1 MKTAKNLRHMLMI
14 GAASVALFACSD
26 TDIASPGATVAPT
39 PTTPTPTTPTP
50 ATPTATSLVP
60 AGFDASHPA
69 ITVTNFTTAAGTEL
83 EVAQITGPITSDLTL
98 VSGVGYYL
106 DGSVFVGNDGADNSV
121 LTIEPGTV
129 IYGEGSSSGLIVTRG
144 SQIIA
149 DATSGAD
156 RAPTSSEAI
165 VFTSFGAY
173 DRANG
178 NSSDDATTA
187 RAEWL
192 GLVINGYAPIN
203 KCDVVTGATGGTAD
217 CQDDGEAS
225 SGVYGGGIADDNSGT
240 LRGVRV
246 EHAGV
251 FYNEEDQSNGIAFQG
266 VGSGTTVDYI
276 QVHNNGDD
284 GVEFFGGTV
293 QANHVVIT
301 GASDDAVD
309 WTDGWTGGIK
319 NLLVVQ
325 ADDTGDYAIEADN
338 RSTSAP
344 DTQPRSFPTI
354 ANFTFIG
361 NGTGADGIRLR
372 EGTAANLLNGVVT
385 GFDDGIKFGDDSTF
399 NLLAT
404 PSSVDSATTEIEGV
418 LFNNADETGDVVDD
432 QGTDDTADDV
442 TTVADATI
450 VTAIGTEGSFFGVSE
465 IASATFEFV
474 PGLTAGQIPVR
485 NANGFPLY
493 NYNDGNQYAPA
504 DPAETIPTGVTQE
517 SQVFVLGALD
527 QYAINDSANADAYA
541 GAFSP
546 SETEADNW
554 AAGWTT
560 GVFAET
566 TPAAATCPTGTTS
579 NGITDGNLIC
589 NLSGIVTSDV
599 TLTAQNNV
607 LYRLDGQVFV
617 GTDGGSEATNTS
629 NSVQATLTIEAGV
642 TVFGDRSTDGL
653 VISRGSQIDVN
664 GTAAAPVVM
673 TSGDAIRGTADF
685 ATDTAQWLGLSI
697 NGKAPI
703 NKCDVVTGAIG
714 GSSDCQDDGEASSG
728 QFGGAISDDDSGDIN
743 YLRVEFAGI
752 FFNEEDQSNGIQFQ
766 GVGNGGN
773 YDFIQVHNNGDDGLE
788 FFGGTAN
795 VKHAVITGAG
805 DDSID
810 WTDGWTGNV
819 QYAIIEHTDSS
830 DYAFEGDNRSTS
842 APDTTP
848 RSAPAF
854 SNITILGDD
863 TNGLRFREGSA
874 GDFVNSIMVDTA
886 FGVRID
892 DACNAGVPHGSFQA
906 LTETTANSAEGNLR
920 LASLMLDT
928 IDSRP
933 FRAAPAVA
941 PDGSCLSTTYTD
953 ADVQAEATDFATTA
967 SLEAGFTFYG
977 KTGKGFVPG
986 TNEAN
991 VAKFDASTIDS
1002 FFDTT
1007 TYIGAVENAS
1017 DTWYLGW
1024 TVNSAGEVTSA
1035 N

>member
-26 TDIASPGATVAPT
+26 TDIASPGSTVSPT
-39 PTTPTPTTPTP
+39 PTTPSPTPP

-156 RAPTSSEAI
+156 RAPTSDEAI

-178 NSSDDATTA
+178 NSSDDAATA

-203 KCDVVTGATGGTAD
+203 KCDVVTGAAGGTAD

-225 SGVYGGGIADDNSGT
+225 SGVYGGAQSTDNSGT

-293 QANHVVIT
+293 EANHVVIT

-325 ADDTGDYAIEADN
+325 SSDTGDYAIEADN

-404 PSSVDSATTEIEGV
+404 PSSVDSATTEIQGV

-432 QGTDDTADDV
+432 QGTDDEADDV
-442 TTVADATI
+442 VTVADATI

-465 IASATFEFV
+465 IASTNFEFV
-474 PGLTAGQIPVR
+474 PGLTAGQIPVL

-504 DPAETIPTGVTQE
+504 DPAETIPPTATQD

-527 QYAINDSANADAYA
+527 QYEINDSANADGYA

-579 NGITDGNLIC
+579 NGITNGNLIC
-589 NLSGIVTSDV
+589 NLSGTVTGDV

-617 GTDGGSEATNTS
+617 GVDGGPNAASAPGGFVPAS
-629 NSVQATLTIEAGV
+629 LSIEPGV
-642 TVFGDRSTDGL
+642 TVYGDRSTDGL
-653 VISRGSQIDVN
+653 VVSRGNTLNVN

-673 TSGDAIRGTADF
+673 TSGPAIRNEANY

-697 NGKAPI
+697 NGRAPI
-703 NKCDVVTGAIG
+703 NKCDVVTGATG
-714 GSSDCQDDGEASSG
+714 GTADCQDDGEASSG
-728 QFGGAISDDDSGDIN
+728 VFGGDVSADDSGDMT
-743 YLRVEFAGI
+743 YLRLEFAGI
-752 FFNEEDQSNGIQFQ
+752 FFSEEDQSNGIAFQ
-766 GVGNGGN
+766 GVGSGGN
-773 YDFIQVHNNGDDGLE
+773 YDFIQVHNNGDDGIE

-795 VKHAVITGAG
+795 VKHAVITGAQ

-854 SNITILGDD
+854 SNVTVLGDD
-863 TNGLRFREGSA
+863 TNGLRFREGMA
-874 GDFVNSIMVDTA
+874 GDLVNSILVDTS

-892 DACNAGVPHGSFQA
+892 DACDGSGAPHGTFQA

-920 LASLMLDT
+920 LTSLMLDT
-928 IDSRP
+928 IDDRP
-933 FRAAPAVA
+933 FRAAP
-941 PDGSCLSTTYTD
+941 GTGCTGFTD

-967 SLEAGFTFYG
+967 SLETGFTFYG

-1002 FFDTT
+1002 FFDAT

-1024 TVNSAGEVTSA
+1024 TVNSAGEVTPA